1 MRLIFHLY
9 SREQWKAMTMWVLHC
24 AFTYFV
30 SAWSKHGY
38 AHAVTAK
45 ISLEEIKQTLIEC
58 NTKIS
63 MAGNLGIPGTYEI
76 T

>member
-1 MRLIFHLY
+1 MNTRIFMDYYHEIDFHLY

-45 ISLEEIKQTLIEC
+45 ISLEEIKT
-58 NTKIS
+58 NF
-63 MAGNLGIPGTYEI
+63 
-76 T
+76 

>member
-1 MRLIFHLY
+1 MQGFSWTITMRLIFHLY

-45 ISLEEIKQTLIEC
+45 ISLEEIKQTF
-58 NTKIS
+58 NR
-63 MAGNLGIPGTYEI
+63 M
-76 T
+76 